1 MNFGP
6 NTAPKFFESEDEESK
21 SAEDNLFERV
31 DAWLI
36 AQGISPSDPADIIDD
51 AFDDIRRKTYSEM
64 SSVCNIDGL
73 SAQST
78 SPFFLSSPL
87 TSSIVLERHVPLHR
101 GLDIGRRI
109 TYSPKVNE
117 KTLQVPSSSVRKIE
131 KVNNS
136 SFFPGPVSELSPG
149 NPKPDPE
156 ISLNVKARASRGI

>member
-21 SAEDNLFERV
+21 STEDNLFERV
-31 DAWLI
+31 DLWLI
-36 AQGISPSDPADIIDD
+36 AQGVAPSDPADIIDD

-64 SSVCNIDGL
+64 SSVCNKDGL

-87 TSSIVLERHVPLHR
+87 TSSIVLERHVPLSR
-101 GLDIGRRI
+101 GLDIGRRE
-109 TYSPKVNE
+109 TYSPKVTE
-117 KTLQVPSSSVRKIE
+117 KNLQFASNSSRKIE

-136 SFFPGPVSELSPG
+136 SFFPGPVSELSEA
-149 NPKPDPE
+149 DPE
-156 ISLNVKARASRGI
+156 HSLNVKARASRGI

>member
-21 SAEDNLFERV
+21 STEDNLFERV
-31 DAWLI
+31 DLWLI
-36 AQGISPSDPADIIDD
+36 AQGIAPSDPADIIDD

-64 SSVCNIDGL
+64 SSVCNKDGL

-87 TSSIVLERHVPLHR
+87 TSSIVLERHVPLNHK
-101 GLDIGRRI
+101 LDIGRRT
-109 TYSPKVNE
+109 TYSPKVTE
-117 KTLQVPSSSVRKIE
+117 KHLHFESNSSRKIE

-136 SFFPGPVSELSPG
+136 SFFPGPVSELPEA
-149 NPKPDPE
+149 DPE
-156 ISLNVKARASRGI
+156 HSLNVKARASRGI